1 MAHSVL
7 LFLTWKTR
15 DSQPLIDEH
24 VADQLLRLLPGLALT
39 ENTRLIEV
47 AIVPT
52 HVHAVVVPALRLDIP
67 AIVQRLKGAS
77 ARLVN
82 RGRESGRPLRW
93 DRGYDVRS
101 IGRRSLPMVRSYFDI
116 QAQKHGFPWV
126 VRYSLDPYRDELREP
141 GAGLGASFTTRG

>member
-1 MAHSVL
+1 MAHSIL
-7 LFLTWKTR
+7 LFVTWKTR
-15 DSQPLIDEH
+15 NSATLIDEN
-24 VADQLLRLLPGLALT
+24 VADQLLRLLPGLAVT
-39 ENTRLIEV
+39 ERTRIIET
-47 AIVPT
+47 AIIPT
-52 HVHAVVVPALRLDIP
+52 HVHCVVSPGLRIDIP
-67 AIVQRLKGAS
+67 ALVQRLKGAS

-126 VRYSLDPYRDELREP
+126 IRYSLDPYRELTNPPELTP
-141 GAGLGASFTTRG
+141 DASFTTRF